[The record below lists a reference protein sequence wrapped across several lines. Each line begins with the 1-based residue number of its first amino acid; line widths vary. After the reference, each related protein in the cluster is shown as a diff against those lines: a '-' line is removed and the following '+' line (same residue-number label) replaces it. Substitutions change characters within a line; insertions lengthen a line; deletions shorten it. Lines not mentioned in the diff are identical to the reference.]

1 MDGRKKN
8 CRLATSHQQDQLRK
22 KTTIHR
28 EYALQVLDNP
38 VKPWHCVFLGMA
50 SGSMSSVSDDTSFD
64 LEVEER
70 ELLGDLMEVSVQE
83 PLLVCK

>member
-8 CRLATSHQQDQLRK
+8 LQISNITPTRPAQK
-22 KTTIHR
+22 EGNIHSK
-28 EYALQVLDNP
+28 YALQVLDNP
-38 VKPWHCVFLGMA
+38 VKPWHCLFLGMA

-64 LEVEER
+64 LEVEEC
-70 ELLGDLMEVSVQE
+70 ELLGDLKEVSVQE